1 MEKTTQQSSLPLH
14 NDDGLLSRFQ
24 SDTLHFNLRFHHIA
38 LTAPIPTSMLAT
50 AI

>member
-14 NDDGLLSRFQ
+14 NGDGLLSRFQ
-24 SDTLHFNLRFHHIA
+24 SDVLHFNLRFRHKA
-38 LTAPIPTSMLAT
+38 FTAPIPTSMLAT